1 MFSQC
6 LDILLRMSP
15 LTLCFVF
22 VTQKD
27 DVLEYIGNVRLLAE
41 LSSPFVN
48 QR

>member
-1 MFSQC
+1 MFSDGR
-6 LDILLRMSP
+6 LPRMSP

-22 VTQKD
+22 LAQQEE
-27 DVLEYIGNVRLLAE
+27 VLEYIGNFRLLAE